1 MSMRYGHHL
10 LHVILRRVVDVVGR
24 NLHVCALGRVVLLR
38 RLLLLLRR
46 LLLLIHRVLRRWRRP
61 RRRGAYRLVAS
72 RVRLAARLARGGG
85 SGRRLARRR
94 LPRKGRLA
102 LDRGASMG
110 SSSLLLRHRSW
121 NRPSGGFLWREA
133 VYTMQA
139 PSESLCAR
147 TCASRRSVLSPFTLR
162 LRLLRCG
169 GLSLTPMHVLAPLK
183 QHRQQLARTLLVRR
197 DLLGELDLHWV
208 AGPRR
213 GAAHLEGGL
222 FGIGDAQKF
231 DRVRARRCGDLLR
244 RYRDFLVEGA
254 EGAEAREHVA
264 HFLVAN
270 LRRRITQYQHVFA
283 RRH

>member
-38 RLLLLLRR
+38 RLLLRR

-72 RVRLAARLARGGG
+72 RVRLATRLARGGG

-110 SSSLLLRHRSW
+110 SSSLLLRHRS
-121 NRPSGGFLWREA
+121 
-133 VYTMQA
+133 
-139 PSESLCAR
+139 
-147 TCASRRSVLSPFTLR
+147 LR